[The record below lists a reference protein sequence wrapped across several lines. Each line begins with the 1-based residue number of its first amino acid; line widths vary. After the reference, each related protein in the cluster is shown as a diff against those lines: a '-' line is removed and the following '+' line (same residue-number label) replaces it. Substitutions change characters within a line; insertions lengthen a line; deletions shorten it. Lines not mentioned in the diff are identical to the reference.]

1 MEAAE
6 TGACCTPARV
16 GWRVR
21 LTLVKWNPDSS
32 EDRNSLL
39 LPNAFR
45 TYLPIDRLFAADAS
59 AIAPAKEGISAGSP
73 ATASAFQTSRCR
85 RLPALVGKLAAAI
98 FAFMPIVCCS
108 QSLPPAEVLDRYLN
122 SQSDRQPGCSGSVYA
137 VRLGKPGQTIYRG
150 LRFTGDGLIKTQVI
164 ARFLAHDTNP
174 PEHAEDIAVT
184 PRNYIFTFNRALDY
198 NGLTAYVFL
207 LKPRR
212 KRTELFRGEL
222 WLESATEARLRIWGD
237 LVKSPSIFV
246 SSIRF
251 VEDYQT
257 VSGCTEPLRLL
268 FTARTRI
275 AGTVEMTVWT
285 HAVSQDPNAED
296 DVNTDQVTSAAAPRQ
311 SGRSSHD

>member
-1 MEAAE
+1 
-6 TGACCTPARV
+6 
-16 GWRVR
+16 
-21 LTLVKWNPDSS
+21 
-32 EDRNSLL
+32 LL

-59 AIAPAKEGISAGSP
+59 AMATAKDGIAAVISAGSP

-137 VRLGKPGQTIYRG
+137 VQIDASLPRLKKHGTMTGFKRLGKPGQTIYRG

-212 KRTELFRGEL
+212 KRTGLFRGEL
-222 WLESATEARLRIWGD
+222 WLESATAAPLRIWGD

-246 SSIRF
+246 RSIRF

-257 VSGCTEPLRLL
+257 VCGCTEALRLL
-268 FTARTRI
+268 LTARTRI

-285 HAVSQDPNAED
+285 HAVSQDPDAED
-296 DVNTDQVTSAAAPRQ
+296 DLNADQGTSPPGARH
-311 SGRSSHD
+311 SGRSSHS